1 MSLNA
6 LFVRVVA
13 LILPGLVGSKIYHKL
28 RGRPKRKDWEDYA
41 EVLILSALSYVLLY
55 SAVALLHLWPWRCLP
70 WPPPDL
76 TIGKAFFDEHEALP
90 VGQIIAGVA
99 FSVLVAPLASL
110 VYQRG
115 WVNWVGCRLQVTK
128 RYGDGDIWSYFHEE
142 TAGFVVVR
150 DHKLDLIY
158 FAAVQGFSESDL
170 ERELLLRDVSVYAGE
185 DGRKL
190 YETPQMYLSRQSDDL
205 TIELPTPRE
214 EGLNARQKER

>member
-6 LFVRVVA
+6 FFVRIVA
-13 LILPGLVGSKIYHKL
+13 LILPGLAGSKIYRKL

-41 EVLILSALSYVLLY
+41 EVLIFSVLAYVLLY
-55 SAVALLHLWPWRCLP
+55 LVVALLHLWPLRYMP
-70 WPPPDL
+70 WAPPEL

-90 VGQIIAGVA
+90 LAQIVAGVA
-99 FSVLVAPLASL
+99 LSVAVAPLASL

-115 WVNWVGCRLQVTK
+115 WINWVCCRLQVTK

-142 TAGFVVVR
+142 APEFVVVR

-170 ERELLLRDVSVYAGE
+170 KRELLLRDVSVYAGE

-190 YETPQMYLSRQSDDL
+190 YETPQMYLSRKSDDL
-205 TIELPTPRE
+205 TIELPTTRE
-214 EGLNARQKER
+214 EGLDAGQKER